1 MNAFEALESRIA
13 AARPADEP
21 HLFAEVRTL
30 FQLDVGSGAFADAAI
45 RLHRALLPS
54 NGYQFGE
61 TAGRRGLAST
71 WRPDDAHARP
81 FEAATPALAL
91 LRATAHALARL
102 DEADLRG
109 RCPAC
114 GGRGWIVRRDG
125 SRDVCAHRNA
135 R

>member
-13 AARPADEP
+13 IAHPADEL
-21 HLFAEVRTL
+21 HLFAEAQTL
-30 FQLDVGSGAFADAAI
+30 FRLDVGSGALADTAI

-54 NGYQFGE
+54 HGYQFGE

-71 WRPDDAHARP
+71 WRPDDAHTHP

-91 LRATAHALARL
+91 LRATAHALARQQ
-102 DEADLRG
+102 EADLRG
-109 RCPAC
+109 RCSAC
-114 GGRGWIVRRDG
+114 SGRGWIVRRDG
-125 SRDVCAHRNA
+125 GKTVCVHRDA